1 MNGEVLV
8 FPLDTP
14 NQKVV
19 DLKQY
24 LAAQKSLEMLQR
36 EIDTAADQ
44 GYGPGYVQELQKRA
58 TECRAIIVKTQ
69 EKYGSN

>member
-24 LAAQKSLEMLQR
+24 LAAQQSLKMLQQ
-36 EIDTAADQ
+36 EIDTAEEQ
-44 GYGPGYVQELQKRA
+44 GYGKGYVAELQKRA
-58 TECRAIIVKTQ
+58 TECQAIINKTQ

>member
-24 LAAQKSLEMLQR
+24 LAAQQSLKMLQL

-44 GYGPGYVQELQKRA
+44 GYGLGYVRELQKRA
-58 TECRAIIVKTQ
+58 TECQAIINKTQ
-69 EKYGSN
+69 EKYGSE

>member
-24 LAAQKSLEMLQR
+24 LAAQQSLKMLQL

-44 GYGPGYVQELQKRA
+44 GYGLGYVRELQKRA
-58 TECRAIIVKTQ
+58 TACTDIINKTQ
-69 EKYGSN
+69 EKYGSE

>member
-1 MNGEVLV
+1 MSGEVLV

-24 LAAQKSLEMLQR
+24 LAAQRSLEMLQH
-36 EIDTAADQ
+36 EIDTAEEQ
-44 GYGPGYVQELQKRA
+44 GYGKGYIRELQKRA
-58 TECRAIIVKTQ
+58 TECQAIINKTQ
-69 EKYGSN
+69 EKYGSD

>member
-14 NQKVV
+14 NQKIV

-24 LAAQKSLEMLQR
+24 LAAQQSLKMLQL

-44 GYGPGYVQELQKRA
+44 GYGLGYVRELQKRA
-58 TECRAIIVKTQ
+58 TECQAIINKTQ
-69 EKYGSN
+69 EKYGSE